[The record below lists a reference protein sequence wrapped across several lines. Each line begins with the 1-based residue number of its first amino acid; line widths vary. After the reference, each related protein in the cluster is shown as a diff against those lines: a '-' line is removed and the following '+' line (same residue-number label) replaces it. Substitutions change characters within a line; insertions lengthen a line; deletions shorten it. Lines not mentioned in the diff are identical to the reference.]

1 MEHLSNAELTTLQG
15 QLQSELDWLEALIDQ
30 RMRHYFSA
38 EQPIQAAR
46 LELEPPPAHE
56 EQTPYRK
63 LISNQ
68 EFGLV
73 DRITLTLALAPYTRP
88 QLLDVFFTRNT
99 VHDRLFTE
107 FGGANGRNHR
117 GFLPT
122 FETVLFLL
130 AGDHLPTRMQYLGQC
145 GANCALIKDGFLVNI
160 NDLADHE
167 PMTNTPLVPSRELL
181 GILTSGDTYIPKY
194 SNEFPAKEITT
205 ALEWHDLLLPKPV
218 EQELLAF
225 INWVQNREQILND
238 WQLGNMFS
246 SGAHTLFYG
255 PPGTGK
261 TLTATLMGKMLNRSI
276 YRIDL
281 ASVVSK
287 YIGETEKNLAN
298 VFKIAEKQ
306 RWILFFDEAD
316 ALFGERS
323 NQANTANDRF
333 ANMQVSYLLQ
343 AIEEYTGIVIMASNL
358 KTNIDSAFT
367 RRLQSTIYFPAPDAE
382 LRAKHWNKITDYGFS
397 YEESIDLSVLSA
409 EFELTGAQ
417 IVNVLK
423 YAVTCCATRDAGKE
437 LLLTDITNGIHSE
450 LEKEGKLL

>member
-1 MEHLSNAELTTLQG
+1 
-15 QLQSELDWLEALIDQ
+15 
-30 RMRHYFSA
+30 
-38 EQPIQAAR
+38 
-46 LELEPPPAHE
+46 
-56 EQTPYRK
+56 
-63 LISNQ
+63 
-68 EFGLV
+68 
-73 DRITLTLALAPYTRP
+73 
-88 QLLDVFFTRNT
+88 
-99 VHDRLFTE
+99 
-107 FGGANGRNHR
+107 
-117 GFLPT
+117 
-122 FETVLFLL
+122 
-130 AGDHLPTRMQYLGQC
+130 MQYLGQC